1 MKSEQQQQ
9 FNKVIMTLMG
19 TTPLPDGLDLEDMAK
34 KMASFYEG
42 VIAKSKSENTA
53 TTFFTTFTGGYL
65 AGYAARLKKEGK
77 TWSISPERN

>member
-34 KMASFYEG
+34 RMASFYER
-42 VIAKSKSENTA
+42 VIAKSKCTDPA
-53 TTFFTTFTGGYL
+53 TEFFTTFVGGYL
-65 AGYAARLKKEGK
+65 AGYAAMLMNNKKPWH
-77 TWSISPERN
+77 TPERN